1 MSIRDKRAEAARK
14 LTAVQR
20 KVARL
25 RREKG
30 VEIAGTSHDVRISR
44 ADIKKMNSRQL
55 LSFIRKAESFTSR
68 RTQFVAGDNGV
79 PLDAKTAR
87 GVERKENMLNE
98 RHSKI
103 MESIGDFQAP
113 FTGMSLEQRDKQ
125 MRPTV
130 RAGGEPFTRT
140 FEPVK
145 TRIQDVR
152 SMEALEALDKWRE
165 KQLRPTYAR
174 ERVNAARDQ
183 LNKMLTRTGQ
193 EFFKA
198 RFNALTDE
206 QFFVLWEYGPYAGE
220 VSLIYEIMK
229 AESEQSELSDADR
242 QIYEDLSY
250 EINEALTWAESITP
264 SIDLG
269 PATNR
274 RAQPGKRAR
283 ARQRAQNRRAQKR
296 S

>member
-1 MSIRDKRAEAARK
+1 MSIKDTRAEAARK

-44 ADIKKMNSRQL
+44 ADIGKMNSRQL
-55 LSFIRKAESFTSR
+55 HSFMRKAESFTSR
-68 RTQFVAGDNGV
+68 STQFVAGANGV
-79 PLDAKTAR
+79 PLDAKR
-87 GVERKENMLNE
+87 VREFQRKENMLNE

-103 MESIGDFQAP
+103 MKSIGDLEAP
-113 FTGMSLEQRDKQ
+113 FTGMTLEQRDKQ

-130 RAGGEPFTRT
+130 RAGGEAFTRT

-152 SMEALEALDKWRE
+152 SMEAIEALDKWRE

-174 ERVNAARDQ
+174 ERVNSARDE
-183 LNKMLTRTGQ
+183 LDKMLTRTGQ
-193 EFFKA
+193 DFFKA
-198 RFNALTDE
+198 RFSALSDE
-206 QFFVLWEYGPYAGE
+206 QFFTLWEYGPYAGDI
-220 VSLIYEIMK
+220 SAIYEIMK
-229 AESEQSELSDADR
+229 AQSEQSELSDADR
-242 QIYEDLSY
+242 QMYEDLSY
-250 EINEALTWAESITP
+250 EINDALTWAESITP
-264 SIDLG
+264 TIDLG
-269 PATNR
+269 AATNR
-274 RAQPGKRAR
+274 RAQPGKRAQ
-283 ARQRAQNRRAQKR
+283 ARQRGQNRRAQKR